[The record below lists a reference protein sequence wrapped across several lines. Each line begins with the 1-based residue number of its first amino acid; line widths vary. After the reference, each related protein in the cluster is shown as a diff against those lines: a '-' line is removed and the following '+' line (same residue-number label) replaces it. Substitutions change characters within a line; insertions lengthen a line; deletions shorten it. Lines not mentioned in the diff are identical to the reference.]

1 MFTNTFMYFC
11 ITCFRTSA
19 LKYTLTSA
27 VSNYFS
33 TIPIIEQNKFKIALL
48 TDVNYTSWKKR
59 PINTYGCR
67 QIIRIKE
74 IWITTKHKVNVVYFL
89 NTNTFKVSSRAL
101 QKVPWSCDYPLMCQL
116 RIVDQRARIRL
127 HCPKAIKASVSTE
140 SKTYFTWSGY
150 STGAIV
156 HFFSILRH

>member
-1 MFTNTFMYFC
+1 MYFC

-89 NTNTFKVSSRAL
+89 NINHLRCLLELCRKSREVAIA
-101 QKVPWSCDYPLMCQL
+101 PLMCQL

>member
-1 MFTNTFMYFC
+1 MWLRWAKRKQNAIGISLECWTNLFTNTFMYFC

-89 NTNTFKVSSRAL
+89 NINTFKVSSRAL
-101 QKVPWSCDYPLMCQL
+101 QKVPWSCDCPLN
-116 RIVDQRARIRL
+116 
-127 HCPKAIKASVSTE
+127 VSTPDSRSE
-140 SKTYFTWSGY
+140 SSNPTTLS
-150 STGAIV
+150 
-156 HFFSILRH
+156 